1 MQLELQ
7 YPLVFYSLQ
16 YGLLVVHGRV
26 DKNKRLQINITIKK
40 KIMTKKITNKIS
52 LISER
57 AKKIYKKG
65 SEKWSEAISRATKE
79 LKKEGKI

>member
-1 MQLELQ
+1 MA
-7 YPLVFYSLQ
+7 
-16 YGLLVVHGRV
+16 
-26 DKNKRLQINITIKK
+26 
-40 KIMTKKITNKIS
+40 TKKGSNKIS

-65 SEKWSEAISRATKE
+65 SEKWSNAISRATKE

>member
-1 MQLELQ
+1 MA
-7 YPLVFYSLQ
+7 
-16 YGLLVVHGRV
+16 
-26 DKNKRLQINITIKK
+26 NKGN
-40 KIMTKKITNKIS
+40 NKIS

-65 SEKWSEAISRATKE
+65 KEKWSEAISRASKE

>member
-1 MQLELQ
+1 VL
-7 YPLVFYSLQ
+7 
-16 YGLLVVHGRV
+16 GRV
-26 DKNKRLQINITIKK
+26 DKNNLLQFNITIKIHK
-40 KIMTKKITNKIS
+40 MTKKINNKIS

-65 SEKWSEAISRATKE
+65 SEKWSDAISRATKE

>member
-1 MQLELQ
+1 
-7 YPLVFYSLQ
+7 
-16 YGLLVVHGRV
+16 
-26 DKNKRLQINITIKK
+26 
-40 KIMTKKITNKIS
+40 MTKKITNKIS